1 MFLVDSHCH
10 LDGLDY
16 ESLHKDVDDVLAK
29 AAARDVKF
37 CLAVA
42 TTLPGYLH
50 MRDLV
55 GERDNVVFSCG
66 VHPLNQNDPYD
77 VEDLRRLAAEE
88 GVVAL
93 GETGLD
99 YYYTPETKV
108 RQQESFIHHIQIGRE
123 LNKPVI
129 VHTRDARA
137 DTLAILREEKV
148 TDCGGVLHCFTEDR
162 ETAGKLLDLGFYISF
177 SGIVTF
183 RNAEQL
189 RDAARY
195 VPLDRLLVE
204 TDSPYLAPV
213 PHRGK
218 ENQPAMVRDVAEY
231 MAVLKGVAVEELAQ
245 ATTDNFARLFA
256 DNVFWQSL
264 GNNLLYILLTVV
276 PGVTLALLLAV
287 ALSENHRVNRW
298 LRTAFF
304 FPMIIPMVSAA
315 ALWLFIFMPGL
326 GLLDHYLAKLFGPM
340 NNNWLGRSNS
350 ALLALALIGV
360 WKFAGYYM
368 LFFLAGLQSIPAST
382 REAALMEG
390 ATRTQVFFKVTLPL
404 LRPTLSFVI
413 TTALIYSI
421 TQIDHVAVM
430 TRGGP
435 DNATTVLL
443 YYIQNL
449 TWDSHVLGKASAATF
464 LTLAGLFAFS
474 LINLKLL
481 EKGAHYE
488 R

>member
-16 ESLHKDVDDVLAK
+16 QSLHKDVDDVLAK

-42 TTLPGYLH
+42 TTLPGYRH
-50 MRDLV
+50 MRELV
-55 GERDNVVFSCG
+55 GKRNNVVFSCG
-66 VHPLNQNDPYD
+66 VHPLNQDEAYD
-77 VEDLRRLAAEE
+77 VEELRLLAAEDD
-88 GVVAL
+88 VVAM

-99 YYYTPETKV
+99 YFYTPETKI
-108 RQQESFIHHIQIGRE
+108 RQQASFIHHIQIGRE
-123 LNKPVI
+123 LHKPVI

-245 ATTDNFARLFA
+245 ITTDNFARLFHIDA
-256 DNVFWQSL
+256 SR
-264 GNNLLYILLTVV
+264 
-276 PGVTLALLLAV
+276 
-287 ALSENHRVNRW
+287 LS
-298 LRTAFF
+298 
-304 FPMIIPMVSAA
+304 
-315 ALWLFIFMPGL
+315 
-326 GLLDHYLAKLFGPM
+326 
-340 NNNWLGRSNS
+340 
-350 ALLALALIGV
+350 
-360 WKFAGYYM
+360 
-368 LFFLAGLQSIPAST
+368 SI
-382 REAALMEG
+382 R
-390 ATRTQVFFKVTLPL
+390 
-404 LRPTLSFVI
+404 
-413 TTALIYSI
+413 
-421 TQIDHVAVM
+421 
-430 TRGGP
+430 
-435 DNATTVLL
+435 
-443 YYIQNL
+443 
-449 TWDSHVLGKASAATF
+449 
-464 LTLAGLFAFS
+464 
-474 LINLKLL
+474 
-481 EKGAHYE
+481 
-488 R
+488 

>member
-108 RQQESFIHHIQIGRE
+108 RQQESFI
-123 LNKPVI
+123 
-129 VHTRDARA
+129 RA

-245 ATTDNFARLFA
+245 VTTDNFARLFHIDA
-256 DNVFWQSL
+256 S
-264 GNNLLYILLTVV
+264 
-276 PGVTLALLLAV
+276 
-287 ALSENHRVNRW
+287 R
-298 LRTAFF
+298 
-304 FPMIIPMVSAA
+304 
-315 ALWLFIFMPGL
+315 
-326 GLLDHYLAKLFGPM
+326 
-340 NNNWLGRSNS
+340 
-350 ALLALALIGV
+350 
-360 WKFAGYYM
+360 
-368 LFFLAGLQSIPAST
+368 LQSI
-382 REAALMEG
+382 R
-390 ATRTQVFFKVTLPL
+390 
-404 LRPTLSFVI
+404 
-413 TTALIYSI
+413 
-421 TQIDHVAVM
+421 
-430 TRGGP
+430 
-435 DNATTVLL
+435 
-443 YYIQNL
+443 
-449 TWDSHVLGKASAATF
+449 
-464 LTLAGLFAFS
+464 
-474 LINLKLL
+474 
-481 EKGAHYE
+481 
-488 R
+488 